1 MRMARKP
8 KADGGETRPGVIG
21 PTSVPASSAAVTL
34 GTVEAGET
42 WLFSANGR
50 WRDALI
56 PCGPNGYR
64 NFAYDILDIHP
75 AEPDHN
81 WFCLMGQVVGG
92 ETFAIGAGCEHRF
105 ETSGELIAFANDRQ
119 SGRAGNAGAVQVR
132 GARLADATDP
142 VDPTT
147 DPRRFK
153 GLLGLWRLSQ
163 LAVQQSQGIGLVAV
177 LVVLVAFA
185 LAGLTQGRDLVRTVA
200 EDGFSVSGDAI
211 WKQIAFCLGL
221 VLFATQAWIWP
232 RMIINSNCGLDRSR
246 WGPARG
252 YLELTPRLLAAIP
265 FLGAAVGL
273 MMTDD
278 PDAWFL
284 RLLLVAAAAIFFP
297 AIIWRTKLGPAIAGR
312 MPQAPRA
319 PRLGRGWV
327 IFSAALGAIGMIAFI
342 LWPVSIPRFLGAPT
356 VVFLGVGLLIPYLVI
371 ANQFGR
377 IFQIPVVPALLLL
390 ALVVS
395 LFPTLDNH
403 AVGRRAL
410 AKPVGKPSERAVS
423 TRLDLDQAYALWRDQ
438 APRDQ
443 QGRRVMVLVAAE
455 GGASRAG
462 FWTGEI
468 LSALHEQTGGHLR
481 NATFAISSV
490 SGGSVGAVGYVAVL
504 QDDPGIAPSS
514 VAPAVEQLTGADA
527 LSPVVGG
534 LLFPDLLHRFLP
546 IPILPDRAEA
556 LERSWE
562 TAWRKGRKDRPL
574 TFDQSFLDL
583 RPVAGAP
590 WRPALMVNGASEQTG
605 RRILTS
611 TLAPNPRIDAHDF
624 HLLTGRDIPISSAI
638 HNGARFPWVSP
649 AGTLTRE
656 GRPKAEAQGHI
667 IDGGYFD
674 TVGIEALRE
683 LADAIVQGPGK
694 ADPLHIIFVV
704 AAYSGQ
710 PQKPADTAAPAT
722 TASPSAPL
730 NLAASE
736 IKPVW
741 WLNEVLAPA
750 RGFFASRA
758 GHGYHMARELRTL
771 VAQRSL
777 QAPLD
782 AGGGGSSAL
791 YAPIMLCEDSSFRN
805 PMNWALS
812 KRSQDHMRC
821 AAGRRPLDG
830 AACRIECPETRRQID
845 EVAQII
851 NAATTPP

>member
-1 MRMARKP
+1 
-8 KADGGETRPGVIG
+8 
-21 PTSVPASSAAVTL
+21 
-34 GTVEAGET
+34 VE
-42 WLFSANGR
+42 
-50 WRDALI
+50 
-56 PCGPNGYR
+56 
-64 NFAYDILDIHP
+64 
-75 AEPDHN
+75 
-81 WFCLMGQVVGG
+81 
-92 ETFAIGAGCEHRF
+92 
-105 ETSGELIAFANDRQ
+105 
-119 SGRAGNAGAVQVR
+119 VR
-132 GARLADATDP
+132 GARLAAPTDP
-142 VDPTT
+142 VDPET

-153 GLLGLWRLSQ
+153 GLFGLWRLTQ
-163 LAVQQSQGIGLVAV
+163 LAVKQSQGAGIVAALVL
-177 LVVLVAFA
+177 LVGFA

-232 RMIINSNCGLDRSR
+232 RMIINSNCGLDRTK

-252 YLELTPRLLAAIP
+252 YLELMPRLLATVP
-265 FLGAAVGL
+265 FLAAAVGL
-273 MMTDD
+273 MITDD

-284 RLLLVAAAAIFFP
+284 RALLVLAAAVFFP
-297 AIIWRTKLGPAIAGR
+297 LVIWRNRIGPAITGK
-312 MPQAPRA
+312 MPKAPRA
-319 PRLGRGWV
+319 PKLGRRWV
-327 IFSAALGAIGMIAFI
+327 IFSAVLGAIGMAAFI
-342 LWPVSIPRFLGAPT
+342 VWPVSVPRFLGAPT

-390 ALVVS
+390 AFVVS
-395 LFPTLDNH
+395 LFPALDNH

-410 AKPVGKPSERAVS
+410 AAKPAAQALPR
-423 TRLDLDQAYALWRDQ
+423 RLNLQQAYALWRDQ
-438 APRDQ
+438 APRDA

-462 FWTGEI
+462 FWTGEV
-468 LSALHEQTGGHLR
+468 LSTLHQQTGGRLR
-481 NATFAISSV
+481 NAVFAISSV
-490 SGGSVGAVGYVAVL
+490 SGGSVGAVGYAAAL
-504 QDDPGIAPSS
+504 QDDPAIAPDA

-527 LSPVVGG
+527 LSPVIGG

-546 IPILPDRAEA
+546 LPILPDRAEG

-562 TAWRKGRKDRPL
+562 AAWRKGRKDRPL
-574 TFDQSFLDL
+574 TLDEPFLEL
-583 RPVAGAP
+583 RPVAGEP
-590 WRPALMVNGASEQTG
+590 WRPILMINGASEQTG

-611 TLAPNPRIDAHDF
+611 TLAPPRRIDAHDF
-624 HLLTGRDIPISSAI
+624 HRLTRRDIPISSAI

-649 AGTLTRE
+649 AGTLTRD
-656 GRPKAEAQGHI
+656 GQPTSQARGHV

-683 LADAIVQGPGK
+683 LADAVTQGPGK
-694 ADPLHIIFVV
+694 TDPLHIVFVV

-710 PQKPADTAAPAT
+710 PQKAADPAAPAT
-722 TASPSAPL
+722 TRSPSAPL
-730 NLAASE
+730 NLGASQ

-741 WLNEVLAPA
+741 WLNEALAPA

-782 AGGGGSSAL
+782 AAGGGSIAL
-791 YAPIMLCEDSSFRN
+791 YAPVMLCEDKSFRN

-821 AAGRRPLDG
+821 AAGRAPLDEKT
-830 AACRIECPETRRQID
+830 CRIDCPETRRQIA

-851 NAATTPP
+851 NSATTPP

>member
-1 MRMARKP
+1 MARKP
-8 KADGGETRPGVIG
+8 KQNDGDASSGVIA
-21 PTSVPASSAAVTL
+21 PTLVSASSSAVVL
-34 GTVEAGET
+34 GEVEAGET
-42 WLFSANGR
+42 WRFSANGR

-64 NFAYDILDIHP
+64 NFAFDILDIHP
-75 AEPDHN
+75 REPEYD
-81 WFCLMGQVVGG
+81 WFCLLGQVDGG
-92 ETFAIGAGCEHRF
+92 ETFAIGAGCEHQF
-105 ETSGELIAFANDRQ
+105 QTSGKLVAFANDRQ
-119 SGRAGNAGAVQVR
+119 NGRGGNAGAVEVR
-132 GARLADATDP
+132 GARLTAPTAP
-142 VDPTT
+142 VDPQT
-147 DPRRFK
+147 DPRRFQ
-153 GLLGLWRLSQ
+153 GLIGLWRLAQ
-163 LAVQQSQGIGLVAV
+163 LAGSQSKGSGLVVALVAV
-177 LVVLVAFA
+177 VAFA

-200 EDGFSVSGDAI
+200 EDGLSVSGDAI

-232 RMIINSNCGLDRSR
+232 RMIINSNCGLDRTK
-246 WGPARG
+246 WGPARP
-252 YLELTPRLLAAIP
+252 YLELMPRLLATIP
-265 FLGAAVGL
+265 FLAAGVGL

-284 RLLLVAAAAIFFP
+284 RFLLVIAAAIFFP
-297 AIIWRTKLGPAIAGR
+297 IIIWRNKLGAAITGR
-312 MPQAPRA
+312 LASAPRA
-319 PRLGRGWV
+319 PKLGRRWV
-327 IFSAALGAIGMIAFI
+327 IFSALLGAIGMAAFI
-342 LWPVSIPRFLGAPT
+342 VSPVDVPRFLGAPT
-356 VVFLGVGLLIPYLVI
+356 VVFLGIGLLIPYLVI

-377 IFQIPVVPALLLL
+377 IFQAPVVPALLLL
-390 ALVVS
+390 ALIVS
-395 LFPTLDNH
+395 VFPAFDNH

-410 AKPVGKPSERAVS
+410 TSPMGQPAERDVPD
-423 TRLDLDQAYALWRDQ
+423 RLTLEQAYALWRDQ

-462 FWTGEI
+462 FWTGEV
-468 LSALHEQTGGHLR
+468 LSTLHQQTGGRLR
-481 NATFAISSV
+481 NAVFAISSV
-490 SGGSVGAVGYVAVL
+490 SGGSVGAVGYAAVL
-504 QDDPGIAPSS
+504 QDDPAIAPDA

-546 IPILPDRAEA
+546 LPILPDRAEG

-562 TAWRKGRKDRPL
+562 VAWRRARKDRPL
-574 TFDQSFLDL
+574 TLDQSFLEL
-583 RPVAGAP
+583 RPVEGAP
-590 WRPALMVNGASEQTG
+590 WRPILMVNGASEQTG
-605 RRILTS
+605 RRVLTS
-611 TLAPNPRIDAHDF
+611 TLAPTPRIDAHDF
-624 HLLTGRDIPISSAI
+624 HKLTGRDIPISSAI

-649 AGTLTRE
+649 AGTLTQA
-656 GRPKAEAQGHI
+656 GRPKSEAQGHV

-674 TVGIEALRE
+674 TVGIEAQRE
-683 LADAIVQGPGK
+683 LADALVRGPAK
-694 ADPLHIIFVV
+694 TDPLHIIFVV

-710 PQKPADTAAPAT
+710 PQKAADTAAPAT
-722 TASPSAPL
+722 TTSPSAPL

-750 RGFFASRA
+750 RGFFASRD

-782 AGGGGSSAL
+782 AAGGGSSAL
-791 YAPIMLCEDSSFRN
+791 YAPVMLCEDKSFRN

-821 AAGRRPLDG
+821 AAGRPPLNG
-830 AACRIECPETRRQID
+830 EACRIDCPETRRQIA
-845 EVAQII
+845 EVAQVI